1 MDIDKIYP
9 INVSGIKNIG
19 IEKWLKSYY
28 IPVTEN
34 EFQTI
39 YDNVFTSYLETVKQ
53 YNNNVV
59 YWIAISNI
67 KIINS
72 ISQWIVEVLRLIRLK
87 ERGYKYIIGKE
98 KVRIPNDISMY
109 EYGSLAKINLI
120 GKVVSG
126 LNYQERIKNVLR
138 TIKYNIF
145 PPVFADRNF
154 LANITSPVFFIGYRS
169 QEEVVAYCNIHKI
182 SPIHLSPML
191 FANNSREEVDRD
203 SELNEILEVVYSF
216 FVLLKKQFP
225 EINGS
230 LFGLL
235 KKELDEC
242 FIHSL
247 LFFRQNVN
255 VLSNF
260 RLDRLMAT
268 GLGIQISRIFSA
280 SWRYAGGEV
289 IGFSHGNSYPYGYSP
304 KCISELSIVNHYVTV
319 TAGHKKL
326 LQKAAKDF
334 SCGLKMG
341 NLTFMEQSY
350 HKQLFTKLRRKKPVN
365 KIKKIMLVGFPMT
378 DSYYPFNSGCYTH
391 AQLNLELRLV
401 PLLRSKGYYVIYK
414 PHPEML
420 SDVEGIFDGYA
431 DEVIKPRFE
440 GVFDEA
446 DCIMFGNCST
456 TTFGF
461 SMHTNK
467 PIVLIEV
474 KGNYWYPRAFELIK
488 KRCSVVDAKLVDGRI
503 VFDEKDVLDA
513 VQESINNINYDIL
526 CEFAF

>member
-1 MDIDKIYP
+1 MSSKVYP
-9 INVSGIKNIG
+9 IDISGIKNIG
-19 IEKWLKSYY
+19 TEEWMNNYY
-28 IPVTEN
+28 VPVTGN

-39 YDNVFTSYLETVKQ
+39 YDNVFASYLDTVKQ

-67 KIINS
+67 KIIDS
-72 ISQWIVEVLRLIRLK
+72 TSQWILEVLRLIRLK

-109 EYGSLAKINLI
+109 EYDSLAKINLI

-154 LANITSPVFFIGYRS
+154 LANISSPVFFIGYRS
-169 QEEVVAYCNIHKI
+169 QEVAAYCNRNKI
-182 SPIHLSPML
+182 TPIHLSPML
-191 FANNSREEVDRD
+191 FANNSREEVNRD

-225 EINGS
+225 EINDS

-247 LFFRQNVN
+247 LLFRQNVN

-260 RLDRLMAT
+260 RLDRLMVT
-268 GLGIQISRIFSA
+268 GLGKQISRIFSA
-280 SWRYAGGEV
+280 SWRYTGGEV
-289 IGFSHGNSYPYGYSP
+289 IGFSHGNSYSYGYSP
-304 KCISELSIVNHYVTV
+304 GCIPELSLVNHYVAV
-319 TAGHKKL
+319 TAGHKEL

-334 SCGLKMG
+334 SCGLEMG
-341 NLTFMEQSY
+341 NLTFTKQSY
-350 HKQLFTKLRRKKPVN
+350 YKQLFTKLHREKPVN
-365 KIKKIMLVGFPMT
+365 KIKNIMLVGFPMA
-378 DSYYPFNSGCYTH
+378 DHYFPFFPGGYAF
-391 AQLNLELRLV
+391 AQLGLELRLGEI
-401 PLLRSKGYYVIYK
+401 LRSKGYNVIYK
-414 PHPEML
+414 PHPISPNE
-420 SDVEGIFDGYA
+420 VEGIFEGYA
-431 DEVIKPRFE
+431 DEVIKARFE
-440 GVFDEA
+440 EVFDKA
-446 DCIMFGNCST
+446 DCIIFGDFST
-456 TTFGF
+456 TTFGY
-461 SMHTNK
+461 SLLSNK

-488 KRCSVVDAKLVDGRI
+488 KRCSVVEAEAVDGKI
-503 VFDEKDVLDA
+503 VFEEKDVVNA

-526 CEFAF
+526 NEFAF